1 MEVKNTRSKNQQLMI
16 NIVAQLLSF
25 GVNIGI
31 GFFLTPYIIKTV
43 GSTAY
48 GFVGLA
54 NNFVS
59 YVQILTI
66 ALNSMAG
73 RFIAISYY
81 KNKMEDVKKYYTSV
95 LFANLLIALVLSVPI
110 TLVLIYLD
118 KLVNVPVELVLD
130 VRILWAL
137 LFGTMLISI
146 IGSIFNNAAYVKNRL
161 ELVSLRTIESN
172 IIKATLLL
180 GTFSLLNPKIWYV
193 GFTSLVCALY
203 VICIN
208 MYYTKKLLPFV
219 EIRKKYFDFGKIK
232 ELVISGIWNS
242 ISQLGSILSTGLD
255 LLITNLFV
263 GAGPMGIV
271 SISKTIPT
279 YVQSLFITVSS
290 VFAPQLTISYAQD
303 DSEDV
308 KRQLS
313 MAMKI
318 MGLFA
323 SIPIAIIVAYGTDFY
338 RLWTPTQDAK
348 VLMLLTSAAVLEY
361 PVSLLV
367 YPLENVFATTN
378 KVKISSLTTICCSL
392 CSCITVFMLVPRVN
406 GDFGKM
412 LVVVGVSCFY
422 NLIKNTIF
430 IPQFCARI
438 LGIKPSLFYGII
450 GKSVFSTLILVV
462 IALFIKS
469 KYIAGS
475 WFGLFL
481 VACCIAGV
489 GLLINIIFLLN
500 KQDRSVL
507 WGNIKRKIHRG

>member
-81 KNKMEDVKKYYTSV
+81 KDKMEDVKKYYTSV
-95 LFANLLIALVLSVPI
+95 LFANLFIALVLSVPI

-118 KLVNVPVELVLD
+118 RLVNVPMELLSD
-130 VRILWAL
+130 VRVLWAL

-172 IIKATLLL
+172 IIKAALLI
-180 GTFSLLNPKIWYV
+180 GTFSLLYPRIWYV
-193 GFTSLVCALY
+193 GLASLICALY

-208 MYYTKKLLPFV
+208 VYYTKKLMPFV
-219 EIRKKYFDFGKIK
+219 EIKRKYFDFAKIK
-232 ELVISGIWNS
+232 ELVVSGVWNS

-271 SISKTIPT
+271 SVSKTIPT

-303 DSEDV
+303 DADDI
-308 KRQLS
+308 KKQLAT
-313 MAMKI
+313 AMKI

-323 SIPIAIIVAYGTDFY
+323 SIPIAIIASYGEDFY
-338 RLWTPTQDAK
+338 RLWTPTQKSK
-348 VLMLLTSAAVLEY
+348 VLMLLTCAAVLEY

-392 CSCITVFMLVPRVN
+392 CSCATVFLLVPRV
-406 GDFGKM
+406 DSELEKM

-422 NLIKNTIF
+422 NLVKNTVL

-438 LGIKPSLFYGII
+438 LKIEARFFYQII
-450 GKSVFSTLILVV
+450 GKSVISTIVLVV
-462 IALFIKS
+462 ISLFFKS
-469 KYIAGS
+469 QYSAGTWMGLVLVAFLIAGI
-475 WFGLFL
+475 GL
-481 VACCIAGV
+481 C
-489 GLLINIIFLLN
+489 INISFQLN
-500 KQDRSVL
+500 KQDREIL
-507 WGNIKRKIHRG
+507 WKRIKSKLHRG